1 MSVRPEC
8 TAAMDFPA
16 NDLPEKG
23 CRLMVKGFLRQCKE
37 GSESGYDMKASPPE
51 TREQYGEEL
60 EVMCRKFQR
69 AAKMVSKLVALR
81 QRITCSAVQESSTPT
96 GMVFLGLIVDDIY
109 DGHELVAAAET
120 KETKEVK
127 TEAAKEEED
136 EEKESAPTKPKAPT
150 KAPAKPLPQLMEEEV
165 IPSLKAILE
174 AQDDISELE
183 LSFQDNRLEGYFLKK
198 DYPYSF
204 WAFFPDG
211 VLTGPKGFSLSSY
224 GSVVSTV
231 EPFLVD
237 EKKITAKH
245 VVFWVEKRLAAQG
258 IIPVWKEE

>member
-1 MSVRPEC
+1 MATTGGSI
-8 TAAMDFPA
+8 AISSFPSSSYFSSRKA
-16 NDLPEKG
+16 KATSTLP
-23 CRLMVKGFLRQCKE
+23 L
-37 GSESGYDMKASPPE
+37 
-51 TREQYGEEL
+51 
-60 EVMCRKFQR
+60 
-69 AAKMVSKLVALR
+69 MVSKLVALR

-96 GMVFLGLIVDDIY
+96 
-109 DGHELVAAAET
+109 VAAAET
-120 KETKEVK
+120 KDTKEVK

-136 EEKESAPTKPKAPT
+136 EEKESAPTKPKAPA

-183 LSFQDNRLEGYFLKK
+183 LSFQDNRLEGYFLK